1 MDHLEEEIEIEAIG
15 VEVSTQPVELYK
27 VLKIADAVSGGGE
40 AKQAI
45 SQGYVAVNGEIETR
59 KRRKLVDGD
68 LVQFNEE
75 FYLVIYVDPADVVE
89 ADYAD
94 DGVATDYDAGDQG
107 YDDEPEYVEEHFA
120 DNHSDAKVQT
130 QVAENNE
137 DDDSDK
143 NAKTGRKSI
152 NFF

>member
-15 VEVSTQPVELYK
+15 VEVTTQPVELYK

-45 SQGYVAVNGEIETR
+45 SQGYVAVNGEIDTR

-75 FYLVIYVDPADVVE
+75 FYLVIYVDPEEVAARESEIVDV
-89 ADYAD
+89 A
-94 DGVATDYDAGDQG
+94 ATDYDAGDQG
-107 YDDEPEYVEEHFA
+107 YDDEVAYFDEEPEQVEE
-120 DNHSDAKVQT
+120 S
-130 QVAENNE
+130 VAVE
-137 DDDSDK
+137 DDKPK
-143 NAKTGRKSI
+143 NPKTGRKSI
-152 NFF
+152 DFF

>member
-15 VEVSTQPVELYK
+15 VEVTAQPVELYK

-45 SQGYVAVNGEIETR
+45 SQGYVAVNGEIDTR

-75 FYLVIYVDPADVVE
+75 FYLVIYVDPEEVAARESEAVDV
-89 ADYAD
+89 
-94 DGVATDYDAGDQG
+94 VATDYDAGDQG
-107 YDDEPEYVEEHFA
+107 YDDEVAYFDEEPEQVEE
-120 DNHSDAKVQT
+120 SV
-130 QVAENNE
+130 VEE
-137 DDDSDK
+137 DDKPK
-143 NAKTGRKSI
+143 NPKTGRKSI
-152 NFF
+152 DFF

>member
-45 SQGYVAVNGEIETR
+45 SQGFVAVNGEIETR

-94 DGVATDYDAGDQG
+94 DSVATDYDAGDQG
-107 YDDEPEYVEEHFA
+107 YDDEPEYVEEHVA
-120 DNHSDAKVQT
+120 DTYSRSKVQS
-130 QVAENNE
+130 QVTDNNE
-137 DDDSDK
+137 VDNSDK

>member
-15 VEVSTQPVELYK
+15 VEVTAQPVELYK

-45 SQGYVAVNGEIETR
+45 SQGYVAVNGEIDTR

-75 FYLVIYVDPADVVE
+75 FYLVIYVDPEEVAARESEAVDV
-89 ADYAD
+89 
-94 DGVATDYDAGDQG
+94 VATDYDAGDQG
-107 YDDEPEYVEEHFA
+107 YDDEVAYFDEEPEQVEE
-120 DNHSDAKVQT
+120 SV
-130 QVAENNE
+130 VEE
-137 DDDSDK
+137 DDKPK
-143 NAKTGRKSI
+143 NPRTGRKSI
-152 NFF
+152 DFF

>member
-15 VEVSTQPVELYK
+15 VEVTTQPIELYK

-45 SQGYVAVNGEIETR
+45 SQGYVAVNGEIDTR

-75 FYLVIYVDPADVVE
+75 FYLVIYVDPEE
-89 ADYAD
+89 AAARAHEALEEDN
-94 DGVATDYDAGDQG
+94 VATDYDAGDQG
-107 YDDEPEYVEEHFA
+107 YDDEVAYLDDESEQVEQPTAEE
-120 DNHSDAKVQT
+120 DEKAK
-130 QVAENNE
+130 NPR
-137 DDDSDK
+137 
-143 NAKTGRKSI
+143 TGRRSI
-152 NFF
+152 DFF